1 MSEIVNAYIVYDLDA
16 WPRGPTS
23 NFKFK
28 NCLFGASNIVKNDDK
43 EKYVY
48 SGYGVTFDSA
58 GLWGFDVDFAT
69 NAIIFGA
76 DNSSSSHSD
85 NRKNNFLISG
95 QGATYSIKIKALDH
109 QKKSLVL
116 ILLKQI
122 QNF

>member
-1 MSEIVNAYIVYDLDA
+1 MLGQEVLLATSNLKIVYL
-16 WPRGPTS
+16 
-23 NFKFK
+23 
-28 NCLFGASNIVKNDDK
+28 
-43 EKYVY
+43 EQ
-48 SGYGVTFDSA
+48 VTFDSA

-95 QGATYSIKIKALDH
+95 EGATYSIKIKALDR